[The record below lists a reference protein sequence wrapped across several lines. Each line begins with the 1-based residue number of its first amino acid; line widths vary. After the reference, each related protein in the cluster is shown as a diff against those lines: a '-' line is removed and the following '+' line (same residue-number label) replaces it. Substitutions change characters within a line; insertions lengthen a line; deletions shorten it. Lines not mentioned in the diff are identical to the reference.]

1 MRVLG
6 LIAATLLSVF
16 AASSA
21 SAGSVPLLLD
31 HFTGAV
37 NTDGAFQASV
47 TRSFSG
53 FSGGV
58 NINTGAG
65 EARLTADNLENPTSS
80 GLVYD
85 FSPHQAVCARVTVTA
100 RNRQT
105 SATETGVL
113 AVRAVTGAGTYTLS
127 QTLPGNT
134 PTMQSYDFDFSA
146 LTGPNFNLLQRLEIT
161 WDLPSGGTGLRGLAI
176 DKIDLYEVPEPA
188 TIALIGLASSCGGFA
203 GYRRRKLAAK
213 KK

>member
-1 MRVLG
+1 
-6 LIAATLLSVF
+6 
-16 AASSA
+16 
-21 SAGSVPLLLD
+21 LD
-31 HFTGAV
+31 HFTNAV
-37 NTDGAFQASV
+37 NTDGDFAAGQPKQLAV
-47 TRSFSG
+47 RSFSG

-65 EARLTADNLENPTSS
+65 EARLTADNLETPTSS

-85 FSPHQAVCARVTVTA
+85 FSPHQAVCARVTVFA
-100 RNRQT
+100 RNRQS

-113 AVRAVTGAGTYTLS
+113 SVRAVTGAGSFTLA

-134 PTMQSYDFDFSA
+134 PTMQPYDFDFSA
-146 LTGPNFNLLQRLEIT
+146 LAGPNFNLLQRLEIT

>member
-1 MRVLG
+1 MRLFN
-6 LIAATLLSVF
+6 LMTAALLSVF
-16 AASSA
+16 VASSA
-21 SAGSVPLLLD
+21 SANTVSLLD
-31 HFTGAV
+31 HYSQVV
-37 NTDGAFQASV
+37 NTDGNFQAV
-47 TRSFSG
+47 AVRSFSG
-53 FSGGV
+53 FSGGA

-65 EARLTADNLENPTSS
+65 EARLTADNLESPTFS

-85 FSPHQAVCARVTVTA
+85 FSPHQRVCSRVMVYA

-105 SATETGVL
+105 SATETGIL
-113 AVRAVTGAGTYTLS
+113 AVRAVTTAGTYTLS

-134 PTMQSYDFDFSA
+134 PTMQAYDFDFTA
-146 LTGPNFNLLQRLEIT
+146 LAGPEFQLLQRLELT
-161 WDLPSGGTGLRGLAI
+161 WDLPAGGTGLRGLAI

-188 TIALIGLASSCGGFA
+188 TIALIGLASSCGGLA

>member
-1 MRVLG
+1 MRVFG
-6 LIAATLLSVF
+6 LIASALLSVF
-16 AASSA
+16 VASSA
-21 SAGSVPLLLD
+21 SANVIPLLLD
-31 HFTGAV
+31 NYTQAV
-37 NTDGAFQASV
+37 NTDGVFHPNV
-47 TRSFSG
+47 VRSFSG
-53 FSGGV
+53 FSGGA

-65 EARLTADNLENPTSS
+65 EARLTTDNLETPTFS

-85 FSPHQAVCARVTVTA
+85 FSPHRDLCARVMVYA

-113 AVRAVTGAGTYTLS
+113 AVRAVTTGGTYTLS

-134 PTMQSYDFDFSA
+134 PTMKALDFDFTA
-146 LTGPNFNLLQRLEIT
+146 LSGQLWTLQRLEVT
-161 WDLPSGGTGLRGLAI
+161 WDLPAGGTGLRGLAI

-213 KK
+213 KS

>member
-1 MRVLG
+1 MRVYG

-16 AASSA
+16 AASPASA
-21 SAGSVPLLLD
+21 STVNLLD
-31 HFTGAV
+31 HFTQAV
-37 NTDGAFQASV
+37 NTDGAFVGKV

-58 NINTGAG
+58 NINTTAG
-65 EARLTADNLENPTSS
+65 EARLTSDNLETPTFS

-85 FSPHQAVCARVTVTA
+85 FSPHQAVAAKVTVSA

-105 SATETGVL
+105 SSTETGVL
-113 AVRAVTGAGTYTLS
+113 SVRAVTGTGSFTLT

-134 PTMQSYDFDFSA
+134 PTMQPYDFDFTA
-146 LTGPNFNLLQRLEIT
+146 LAGPNFNLLQRLEVT
-161 WDLPSGGTGLRGLAI
+161 WDLPAGGSGLRGLAI

-188 TIALIGLASSCGGFA
+188 TIALIGLASSCGGFV
-203 GYRRRKLAAK
+203 GYRRRKLAPK
-213 KK
+213 KN

>member
-1 MRVLG
+1 MRLLSLV
-6 LIAATLLSVF
+6 ASALLSVF

-21 SAGSVPLLLD
+21 SARNVPCLLD
-31 HFTGAV
+31 DFTNLV
-37 NTDGAFQASV
+37 NTDGVFQSV
-47 TRSFSG
+47 VARSYSG
-53 FSGGV
+53 FSGGASI
-58 NINTGAG
+58 NIAAG
-65 EARLTADNLENPTSS
+65 EARLTADNLESPTFS

-85 FSPHQAVCARVTVTA
+85 FSPHQAKCALVTVNA

-113 AVRAVTGAGTYTLS
+113 SVKATTNLGTFTLS

-134 PTMQSYDFDFSA
+134 PTMQAYDFDFLA
-146 LTGPNFNLLQRLEIT
+146 LAGQDMLTYQRLEIT
-161 WDLPSGGTGLRGLAI
+161 WDLPTGGTGLRGLAI
-176 DKIDLYEVPEPA
+176 DSVYLYTVPEPA
-188 TIALIGLASSCGGFA
+188 TAALIGLASSCGGLV